1 VTGIGAL
8 RHISQRR
15 LVMYYPDDVQHLE
28 AFSGLVGRWV
38 LRWTRTRSL
47 HPVTAATHRAAAGQG
62 R

>member
-1 VTGIGAL
+1 
-8 RHISQRR
+8 
-15 LVMYYPDDVQHLE
+15 MYYPDDVQHLE

-47 HPVTAATHRAAAGQG
+47 HPVTATTHRAAAGQG